1 MEDQSQL
8 ESVQDKLNATKLSQL
23 AHSKMD
29 HENSEFL
36 KVEGLSSSE
45 VSDVKTN
52 RMGSKLVP
60 TSPQM
65 SAKNLFVKGSQV
77 TFH

>member
-1 MEDQSQL
+1 MDEQSQL
-8 ESVQDKLNATKLSQL
+8 ESVQDKLNATKLSHMG
-23 AHSKMD
+23 HSKLD

-45 VSDVKTN
+45 VSETKTN

-60 TSPQM
+60 ISPRM
-65 SAKNLFVKGSQV
+65 SGKNLFVKESQV